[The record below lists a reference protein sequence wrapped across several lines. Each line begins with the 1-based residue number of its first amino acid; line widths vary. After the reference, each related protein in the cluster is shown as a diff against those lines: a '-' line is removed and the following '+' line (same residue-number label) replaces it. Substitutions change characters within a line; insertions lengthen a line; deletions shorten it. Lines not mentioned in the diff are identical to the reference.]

1 MPNANNSLHLV
12 EQTHRYHLAAQAL
25 LKLNSDFRELSK
37 NVEVL
42 MHWQFAEANLKA
54 ILKGVTE
61 ARQAE
66 ELKRAEEIRTAFNS
80 RDLLEGAA

>member
-12 EQTHRYHLAAQAL
+12 EQTHRYHLAAQAV

-42 MHWQFAEANLKA
+42 MHWQFAEANLRA
-54 ILKGVTE
+54 ILAGVVE

-66 ELKRAEEIRTAFNS
+66 ELKRAEEIRTVFNS